1 MLRHKRNCHAI
12 QTPSDAEHVK
22 LKPHFHPP
30 QWLLHRVTFSLEL
43 YHKNIIKKVP
53 SFGKSLV
60 FRLTKNVCQT

>member
-30 QWLLHRVTFSLEL
+30 QWLLHRLTFSLEL

-53 SFGKSLV
+53 SAAKSLV